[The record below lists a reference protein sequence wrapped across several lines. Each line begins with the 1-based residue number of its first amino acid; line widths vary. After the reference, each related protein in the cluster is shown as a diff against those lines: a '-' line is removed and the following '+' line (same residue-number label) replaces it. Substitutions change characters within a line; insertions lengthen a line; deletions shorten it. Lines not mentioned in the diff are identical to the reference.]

1 LELHQLRYLR
11 AVVRSGSVTRAAELE
26 HIAQPSVSRQLKLLE
41 RELGVPL
48 FHRVGRGVLPTDA
61 ALELADLADRLF
73 DDLAATTTAITAR
86 DDRAPATLRICA
98 TETVA
103 DHLLPPALTE
113 ILPAY
118 PNVAVS
124 VEMLGTVDAVQR
136 VLADEADLAI
146 VVLPLADARI
156 LVEPLFHEAVLLLL
170 NAGDPAARLA
180 AVPLAQALARS
191 DLLLSM
197 RGLGLRAQ
205 VDEAAALLGID
216 VESRVEM
223 RSQRAL
229 IAMVAAGAGA
239 ALAPAVSLAAA
250 PAGTVSRALDPPLR
264 REIGWVRRRGRHLP
278 APAFALLDAVRQAHA
293 RLVSGLFRPSTS
305 GASPP
310 TPSGSSA

>member
-1 LELHQLRYLR
+1 
-11 AVVRSGSVTRAAELE
+11 
-26 HIAQPSVSRQLKLLE
+26 
-41 RELGVPL
+41 
-48 FHRVGRGVLPTDA
+48 
-61 ALELADLADRLF
+61 
-73 DDLAATTTAITAR
+73 
-86 DDRAPATLRICA
+86 
-98 TETVA
+98 
-103 DHLLPPALTE
+103 
-113 ILPAY
+113 
-118 PNVAVS
+118 
-124 VEMLGTVDAVQR
+124 MLGTVDAVQR

-250 PAGTVSRALDPPLR
+250 PADTVSRALDPPLR

-278 APAFALLDAVRQAHA
+278 ASAFALLDAVRQAHA